1 MRRFNIGDKIRCYES
16 GVRGICV
23 KFYTP
28 TACEEQTMVE
38 TADGRFYHAPTRT
51 WEKTDTIYF
60 ESLSRNIGISSIC
73 DSIYGGLQKNGKHM
87 VMARRK
93 REIKCEA
100 VQRTRSLDATNGRI
114 FHSRFLF

>member
-1 MRRFNIGDKIRCYES
+1 MRRFNIGDIIRCTES
-16 GVRGICV
+16 GVRGICL

-51 WEKTDTIYF
+51 WEKTDTIYL
-60 ESLSRNIGISSIC
+60 ESPSRNIGISAIC
-73 DSIYGGLQKNGKHM
+73 DSIYGELQKSGKHM

-93 REIKCEA
+93 EEIK
-100 VQRTRSLDATNGRI
+100 
-114 FHSRFLF
+114 

>member
-1 MRRFNIGDKIRCYES
+1 MRRFDIGDKIRCTES
-16 GVRGICV
+16 GVQGICV

-60 ESLSRNIGISSIC
+60 ESLSRNIGISAIC
-73 DSIYGGLQKNGKHM
+73 DSIYGELQKSGKHM

-93 REIKCEA
+93 REVKCEK
-100 VQRTRSLDATNGRI
+100 N
-114 FHSRFLF
+114 H